1 MIKNVIGEILQ
12 VVIRIA
18 FIALVVFAVVKG
30 TGWVYQNAY
39 ALVQRPEQTKVGKEV
54 IVEIPKGSGT
64 EKIAGILKQN
74 NLIEN
79 EFFFRVLAKLNGYD
93 SKFQSGKFKL
103 ETSMDEYRI
112 MEILMK
118 DGEKRQTITFTIP
131 EGYTILQIAK
141 KMVEIGICKTQD
153 EFVQATNDISKY
165 NYDFVQAIPERNL
178 RLQGY
183 LFPDTYEIYADAKP
197 TEVIDKM
204 LKRFDAVYDED
215 FRARTTAQGYTID
228 EVINM
233 AAIIEREVRV
243 PEERKLVSSVIHNRL
258 EIDMPLQMCS
268 TVMYVLNKSYP
279 QLTIEDTKI
288 DSPYNTYINP
298 GLPTGPIG
306 NPGKASIEAVLYP
319 EDTDYIYFV
328 LKDPESGEH
337 SFSRTLDEHNA
348 AKVKY
353 KDHLR

>member
-12 VVIRIA
+12 VVVRIA
-18 FIALVVFAVVKG
+18 FIALVIFAVVKG
-30 TGWVYQNAY
+30 TTWAYQNAY
-39 ALVQRPEQTKVGKEV
+39 ALIQRPQQTKEGKEV
-54 IVEIPKGSGT
+54 VVDIPKGAGT
-64 EKIAGILKQN
+64 EKIAAILKKN
-74 NLIEN
+74 DLIKN
-79 EFFFRVLAKLNGYD
+79 ELFFRVLAKLNSYD
-93 SKFQSGKFKL
+93 SKFQSGQFKL
-103 ETSMDEYRI
+103 DTAMDEYRI

-118 DGEKRQTITFTIP
+118 DGEKRKTITFTIP
-131 EGYTILQIAK
+131 EGYSILQIAE
-141 KMVEIGICKTQD
+141 KMVEIGVCKTKD
-153 EFVQATNDISKY
+153 EFVQASNDISKY
-165 NYDFVQAIPERNL
+165 NYDFVKAIPERNL

-197 TEVIDKM
+197 SEVIDKM
-204 LKRFDAVYDED
+204 LKRFQAIYNEEYQV
-215 FRARTTAQGYTID
+215 RTKAMGRTID

-233 AAIIEREVRV
+233 AAIIEKEVRV
-243 PEERKLVSSVIHNRL
+243 PEERKLVASVINNRL
-258 EIDMPLQMCS
+258 KIDMPLQMCS
-268 TVMYVLNKSYP
+268 TVMYVLNKTYP

-306 NPGKASIEAVLYP
+306 NPGKSAIEAVLYP
-319 EDTDYIYFV
+319 EETEYIYFV
-328 LKDPESGEH
+328 LKDIESGEH